1 MSGERILCPVCG
13 GEVEFHTKDSVT
25 RCTYCASPILGSDQS
40 KNCVHHKDT
49 LAKAVCN
56 VCGDLICEK
65 CMEKR
70 VGNYGGKLFT
80 IVNCTKKSCI
90 SESSWAKPL
99 DPEFQRLTNMDWADS
114 TDNSILRVTG
124 LGAIMMMLFELFFIV
139 SMVYIQYLT
148 PWGLADPPHIKY
160 WFFIGDNV
168 IVLNI
173 VGNFLSAMILQ
184 TALQV
189 FVHERQLGSGVM
201 LFFLLILEIL
211 LLVYRGLVF
220 GLLSFPNPWYLTFLV
235 GAFIFATLLIFV
247 GAMMAMRI
255 GWKKRKQF
263 EEARVMLGLRKK

>member
-25 RCTYCASPILGSDQS
+25 ICTYCASPILGKYQS
-40 KNCVHHKDT
+40 RNCVNHKKT
-49 LAKAVCN
+49 LAKAVCH

-65 CMEKR
+65 CLEKR

-80 IVNCTKKSCI
+80 IINCSKKSCI
-90 SESSWAKPL
+90 DESSWAKPL
-99 DPEFQRLTNMDWADS
+99 NPEYQRLTNMDWADS
-114 TDNSILRVTG
+114 VDNSILRVTG
-124 LGAIMMMLFELFFIV
+124 LGAIMMMLFELFFIL

-148 PWGLADPPHIKY
+148 PWGLADPPNINY

-189 FVHERQLGSGVM
+189 FVHERQLASGIM
-201 LFFLLILEIL
+201 LFFLLILEVL

-220 GLLSFPNPWYLTFLV
+220 GLLYYPIQWYLAFLV

-247 GAMMAMRI
+247 GAMMAIRI

-263 EEARVMLGLRKK
+263 EEARVMLGLRKS